1 MQTIT
6 DINNISRRRFLAAGL
21 GVAAVGLVPNAGA
34 AGQQYGIYGQRAPEL
49 EVEYW
54 IDPSGAPTHFD
65 LSSAQG
71 KWVFLKC
78 FQNWCPGCHSHGF
91 PALKKISD
99 AFADNPG
106 VLVAGIQTTFEGF
119 STNTVDKVRELQL
132 HYDLRIPMGHDAG
145 DPDGDH
151 RPVTMRNYRTGG
163 TPWMILIDPERRVVF
178 NDFSIDS
185 DKLIEVLNAR
195 TIQPA

>member
-1 MQTIT
+1 MQKIT
-6 DINNISRRRFLAAGL
+6 DSGNISRRHFLAAGVGL
-21 GVAAVGLVPNAGA
+21 GVTGLVPNAVA
-34 AGQQYGIYGQRAPEL
+34 SGQKYGILGLHAPEL
-49 EVEYW
+49 EIEYW

-91 PALKKISD
+91 PTLKKISD
-99 AFADNPG
+99 AFADNPE

-119 STNTVDKVRELQL
+119 PTNTVDKVRELQL
-132 HYDLRIPMGHDAG
+132 RYDLRIPMGHDAG
-145 DPDGDH
+145 DPNGDH
-151 RPVTMRNYRTGG
+151 RPVTMRQYRTGG

-178 NDFSIDS
+178 NDYSVNS

-195 TIQPA
+195 TSQPA